1 MMDER
6 QQWNAMSK
14 AQKIAYLQRYPVDV
28 RMELLDVL
36 TFPET
41 GREVREFV
49 DSMFEWEEKR
59 RGPEAR
65 AMKLF
70 RSVK

>member
-1 MMDER
+1 
-6 QQWNAMSK
+6 
-14 AQKIAYLQRYPVDV
+14 
-28 RMELLDVL
+28 MELLEAL

-41 GREVREFV
+41 GREVQEFV

-65 AMKLF
+65 Y
-70 RSVK
+70 VKRLQVS